1 MGCDAFLA
9 EKSTDSFI
17 VGSTTN
23 KLMAVDSFETSLSIE
38 RLHDV
43 TSKRQ

>member
-9 EKSTDSFI
+9 EKPTDPFTL
-17 VGSTTN
+17 GSTTY
-23 KLMAVDSFETSLSIE
+23 KWVGVDSFETSLSID

-43 TSKRQ
+43 TFKRQ

>member
-9 EKSTDSFI
+9 EKPTYSFT
-17 VGSTTN
+17 VGSTIN
-23 KLMAVDSFETSLSIE
+23 KWMTVDSFETSLSIE
-38 RLHDV
+38 RLYDV